1 VAEDAPADDAEPK
14 AEGEDAAED
23 AAPAEPEAKEM
34 SLEEYEALM
43 AEKKAALNKARAE
56 RKVDASEFDGLK
68 AVVKPE
74 EEELQV
80 GGAKEKKVRAKE
92 RKVAETVATGF
103 RVETNE
109 PRAEFGGRGRGRG
122 RGGAGRGEGRGAGRG
137 AGGRGRGDY
146 APRAAPAGGRGAP
159 APRAAGGAAINVGDD
174 SAFPALA

>member
-1 VAEDAPADDAEPK
+1 LNPQ
-14 AEGEDAAED
+14 
-23 AAPAEPEAKEM
+23 EM
-34 SLEEYEALM
+34 SLEEYEAVL

-80 GGAKEKKVRAKE
+80 GTSKEKKVRAKE
-92 RKVAETVATGF
+92 RKVAETVAVGF

-109 PRAEFGGRGRGRG
+109 PRAE
-122 RGGAGRGEGRGAGRG
+122 
-137 AGGRGRGDY
+137 AGGRGRGGRGGRGGDRGGRGGRGGPREGGRGAARES
-146 APRAAPAGGRGAP
+146 APRAPRVAPAGGRGAGP
-159 APRAAGGAAINVGDD
+159 AANINVGDD